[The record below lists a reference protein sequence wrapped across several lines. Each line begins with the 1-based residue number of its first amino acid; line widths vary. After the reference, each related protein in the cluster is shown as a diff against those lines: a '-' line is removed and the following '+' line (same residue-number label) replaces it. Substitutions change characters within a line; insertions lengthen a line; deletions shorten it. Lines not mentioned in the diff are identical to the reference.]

1 VPGDGDTKERL
12 LTEAR
17 DLYLEGGFAHFS
29 LREVARRTGISAA
42 AVYRHFD
49 SREALLREV
58 CAAGFQIFYAYLVR
72 SLSEPTARA
81 RLSAC
86 AKQYARF
93 GLEHPRYYR
102 VIFMGDGQ
110 ETSVARPLERTSKDP
125 TFLVLVD
132 RVRECMA
139 DGVIRR
145 GDVEETAVVIW
156 AHVHGLVSLRL
167 SGHLA
172 QIGAQAQFEAFYAS
186 STERLL
192 VGLAT

>member
-1 VPGDGDTKERL
+1 
-12 LTEAR
+12 
-17 DLYLEGGFAHFS
+17 
-29 LREVARRTGISAA
+29 
-42 AVYRHFD
+42 
-49 SREALLREV
+49 
-58 CAAGFQIFYAYLVR
+58 
-72 SLSEPTARA
+72 
-81 RLSAC
+81 
-86 AKQYARF
+86 
-93 GLEHPRYYR
+93 
-102 VIFMGDGQ
+102 MGDGQ